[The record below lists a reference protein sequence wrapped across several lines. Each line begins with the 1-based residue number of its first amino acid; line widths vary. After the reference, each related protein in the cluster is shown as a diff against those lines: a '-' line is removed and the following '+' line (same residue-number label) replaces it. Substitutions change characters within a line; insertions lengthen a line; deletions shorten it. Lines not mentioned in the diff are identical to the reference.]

1 MPYKILAMKH
11 GYKVCKKDDDKKC
24 FSKMPMSHDKA
35 TKQIKALYIHMN
47 KEKK

>member
-1 MPYKILAMKH
+1 MPYKILAMRH

-24 FSKMPMSHDKA
+24 FSKMPISRDKA
-35 TKQIKALYIHMN
+35 SKQMKALYIHMN

>member
-11 GYKVCKKDDDKKC
+11 GYKVCKKDDKEKC
-24 FSKMPMSHDKA
+24 FSKQPLSHDKA
-35 TKQIKALYIHMN
+35 TKQMKALYIHMN